1 MMLLDAVEYRTC
13 VSRIPPMPLEGGY
26 PIRSNLK
33 ANFYAQVVVLT
44 ISFGACD
51 IVTIA
56 EKREMTI
63 EVICTPRN
71 RRRL

>member
-1 MMLLDAVEYRTC
+1 
-13 VSRIPPMPLEGGY
+13 MPLEGGY